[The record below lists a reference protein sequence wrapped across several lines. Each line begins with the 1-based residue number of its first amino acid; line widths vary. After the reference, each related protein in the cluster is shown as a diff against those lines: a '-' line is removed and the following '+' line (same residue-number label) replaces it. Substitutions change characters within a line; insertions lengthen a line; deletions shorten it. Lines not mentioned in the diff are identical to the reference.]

1 MPRFSS
7 GGTGCDSSRAAST
20 ATLTKETQQEKQPV
34 STAIESEREKT
45 LFIQHLLLQ
54 KTQNLSLKEY
64 DS

>member
-7 GGTGCDSSRAAST
+7 GGTSCDSSRAAST
-20 ATLTKETQQEKQPV
+20 ATLTKETQHEKQPV
-34 STAIESEREKT
+34 CMEIESERKKT

-54 KTQNLSLKEY
+54 KTQNLSLKEF

>member
-7 GGTGCDSSRAAST
+7 GGTSCDSSRAAST
-20 ATLTKETQQEKQPV
+20 ATLTKETQHEKQPV

-45 LFIQHLLLQ
+45 LFIQHLQ
-54 KTQNLSLKEY
+54 KTQNLSLKEF